1 MAGRRVSQLVVEM
14 IDRVSGSAKKIGR
27 SIRGVNTAV
36 QNSTKGGVTV
46 QERMHAAI
54 ARNDAALSKARMG
67 ILDSVGAYYTLKAAI
82 GGPVQAARE
91 FESSMADVKKVV
103 NFETP
108 EAYKAFEKQLM
119 DLSTQVPI
127 SVNGLA
133 QIAAAAGQAGI
144 AGKDLTKFTEAAA
157 KVGTAFDISAD
168 EAGAGMAKLMTG
180 MGMSIDEVVSLAD
193 AMNHLSNSQA
203 SSAAEI
209 LDVMKRVGATAKQYG
224 YSAKEVAALSSAMIA
239 SGAPAEVAAT
249 SFRNMG
255 RALTKGESATK
266 RQRQA
271 FNDLGLDASKVA
283 KRMQE
288 DAVGTTIDV
297 LERISKLPKEAQAA
311 ASSNLFGDEARALGP
326 LLTNLDLV
334 KSSIGLV
341 ADQTQY
347 AGSAFKEFE
356 VRNATFD
363 AKVRRFDNTM
373 EKLKITIGS
382 ALIPVL
388 SDMMDKI
395 APIAESMARMIDAH
409 PQITAGILSVVG
421 GLVAL
426 KGAIGVLKFV
436 GLLGKGGALS
446 LMAKALDLTGQ
457 SAVVMGD
464 NMAAGAA
471 KGNTAM
477 AGLSRNVALETSAIQ
492 RSLNSVKFR
501 AFTGAVM
508 TALATAKVPTDPEEL
523 KAFQE
528 KNAKSLEG
536 FLKGLPG
543 IGSLM
548 TGYEKAFEKIHGKK
562 PPTAADYF
570 APPPAPPTQSA
581 QNEAKIASLKEQA
594 DGLRETI
601 KELQGEIDNLGK
613 GPMADVMAQ
622 PLRDQMEARK
632 AELADVE
639 KALADAETASGNL
652 KVSFGEL
659 GQVSVEPEIR
669 TGSLDSA
676 LFKATRLSDTLRALP
691 YGGQVKASA
700 PSGGDYPLT
709 GKRAKGGPISAGG
722 TYLVGEKR
730 EEVITPSRSGF
741 VHPNGL
747 GGGGRRFGDIHIS
760 FAPVIQGGGDI
771 ASMMDRV
778 MSEFEDRMRMSL
790 SGVMADL
797 PGGM

>member
-1 MAGRRVSQLVVEM
+1 MTRRVSQLVVEM

-54 ARNDAALSKARMG
+54 ARNEAALSKARMG

-271 FNDLGLDASKVA
+271 FRDLGLDASKVA

-288 DAVGTTIDV
+288 DAVATTIDV

-409 PQITAGILSVVG
+409 PQITAGLFSVVG

-446 LMAKALDLTGQ
+446 LMARSLGLIGGAATT
-457 SAVVMGD
+457 MG
-464 NMAAGAA
+464 ASVSAGAA
-471 KGNTAM
+471 TAD
-477 AGLSRNVALETSAIQ
+477 AALAALEAKTAARARRLRALRWGGIGLAATVALTPTTANTDRTTGKTEADMLKRSEAGMAKLTPAQ
-492 RSLNSVKFR
+492 RQAAVDAEFAAASGGKTPADAANEKVAALR
-501 AFTGAVM
+501 AEAADVR
-508 TALATAKVPTDPEEL
+508 ATIAEL
-523 KAFQE
+523 K
-528 KNAKSLEG
+528 
-536 FLKGLPG
+536 
-543 IGSLM
+543 
-548 TGYEKAFEKIHGKK
+548 
-562 PPTAADYF
+562 
-570 APPPAPPTQSA
+570 
-581 QNEAKIASLKEQA
+581 
-594 DGLRETI
+594 
-601 KELQGEIDNLGK
+601 GEIDNLGN
-613 GPMADVMAQ
+613 GPMTDVMAA
-622 PLRDQMEARK
+622 PLRDQIEAQK
-632 AELADVE
+632 GGLADLE
-639 KALADAETASGNL
+639 AKIRDAEAAAQA
-652 KVSFGEL
+652 L
-659 GQVSVEPEIR
+659 GSVSVAPKVLTYSIDAAISR
-669 TGSLDSA
+669 IAALRDS
-676 LFKATRLSDTLRALP
+676 FRALP
-691 YGGQVKASA
+691 YSAQVQA
-700 PSGGDYPLT
+700 PAPATTRYPLS
-709 GKRAKGGPISAGG
+709 GKRAKGGPMSAGG
-722 TYLVGEKR
+722 AYLVGE
-730 EEVITPSRSGF
+730 EGPEVVTPSRGGF
-741 VHPNGL
+741 VHPNGS
-747 GGGGRRFGDIHIS
+747 GAGGRRFGDIHIS
-760 FAPVIQGGGDI
+760 FAPVIQGGGDV

-778 MSEFEDRMRMSL
+778 MREFEDRMRMAL

>member
-1 MAGRRVSQLVVEM
+1 MSRRTSQLVVEM
-14 IDRVSGSAKKIGR
+14 IDRVSGTAKKVGR

-36 QNSTKGGVTV
+36 QNSTKGRVTV

-54 ARNDAALSKARMG
+54 ARNDAAVAKARMG

-103 NFETP
+103 NFKTP
-108 EAYKAFEKQLM
+108 EEYKAFEKQLM

-271 FNDLGLDASKVA
+271 FHDLGLDASKVA

-382 ALIPVL
+382 ALLPVL
-388 SDMMDKI
+388 SDMMDKFG
-395 APIAESMARMIDAH
+395 PIAESMARMIDLH
-409 PQITAGILSVVG
+409 PKITAGIMSVAG

-426 KGAIGVLKFV
+426 KASLNVLKFV

-446 LMAKALDLTGQ
+446 LMARGLGLIGGAATT
-457 SAVVMGD
+457 MG
-464 NMAAGAA
+464 ASVSAGAA
-471 KGNTAM
+471 TAD
-477 AGLSRNVALETSAIQ
+477 AALAALEAKTAARARRLRALRWGGIGLAATVALTPTTANTDRTTGETEADMLKRSEKGFAALTPAQ
-492 RSLNSVKFR
+492 RQAAVDAEFAAASGGKTPADAANEKVAALR
-501 AFTGAVM
+501 A
-508 TALATAKVPTDPEEL
+508 E
-523 KAFQE
+523 
-528 KNAKSLEG
+528 
-536 FLKGLPG
+536 
-543 IGSLM
+543 
-548 TGYEKAFEKIHGKK
+548 
-562 PPTAADYF
+562 AADVRR
-570 APPPAPPTQSA
+570 T
-581 QNEAKIASLKEQA
+581 IA
-594 DGLRETI
+594 
-601 KELQGEIDNLGK
+601 ELQGEIDNLGN
-613 GPMADVMAQ
+613 GPMTDVMAA
-622 PLRDQMEARK
+622 PLRDQIEAQK
-632 AELADVE
+632 SGLADLE
-639 KALADAETASGNL
+639 AKIRDAEAAAQA
-652 KVSFGEL
+652 L
-659 GQVSVEPEIR
+659 GSVSVAPKVLTYSIDAAISR
-669 TGSLDSA
+669 LTALRDS
-676 LFKATRLSDTLRALP
+676 FRALP
-691 YGGQVKASA
+691 YSAQVQA
-700 PSGGDYPLT
+700 PAPATSQFPLS
-709 GKRAKGGPISAGG
+709 GKRAKGGPMSAGG
-722 TYLVGEKR
+722 AYLVGEDGP
-730 EEVITPSRSGF
+730 EVVTPSRGGF
-741 VHPNGL
+741 VHPNGS
-747 GGGGRRFGDIHIS
+747 GGGGRNFGDIHIS
-760 FAPVIQGGGDI
+760 FAPVIQGGGDHS
-771 ASMMDRV
+771 SMMDRV
-778 MSEFEDRMRMSL
+778 MREFEDRMRMAL

>member
-1 MAGRRVSQLVVEM
+1 MSRRTSQLVVEM
-14 IDRVSGSAKKIGR
+14 LDRVSAPAKRIGR
-27 SIRGVNTAV
+27 SMGGMNRRINDAAKR
-36 QNSTKGGVTV
+36 GVTV

-54 ARNDAALSKARMG
+54 ARNDAALSKARIG
-67 ILDSVGAYYTLKAAI
+67 ILDSVGAYYALKGAI

-103 NFETP
+103 NFKTP
-108 EAYKAFEKQLM
+108 EEYKAFEKQLM

-133 QIAAAAGQAGI
+133 AIAAAAGQAGI

-180 MGMSIDEVVSLAD
+180 MGMSIDEVVSLSD
-193 AMNHLSNSQA
+193 AMNYLSNSQA

-266 RQRQA
+266 RQRIA
-271 FNDLGLDASKVA
+271 FRDLGLDANKVA

-341 ADQTQY
+341 ADESQY

-409 PQITAGILSVVG
+409 PQITAGIMSVVG

-426 KGAIGVLKFV
+426 KGTIGVLKFV

-446 LMAKALDLTGQ
+446 LMARGLGLIGGAATTMGASV
-457 SAVVMGD
+457 SAGAVTAD
-464 NMAAGAA
+464 AAMAALEAKTAA
-471 KGNTAM
+471 RAARMRGLLLAIGRWGGITTA
-477 AGLSRNVALETSAIQ
+477 AAVALTPTTANTDRTTGETESDMLKKSEKGFGAMTPAQRQAAVDAEAAAAAAARSAAENQAKI
-492 RSLNSVKFR
+492 S
-501 AFTGAVM
+501 
-508 TALATAKVPTDPEEL
+508 ALK
-523 KAFQE
+523 
-528 KNAKSLEG
+528 
-536 FLKGLPG
+536 
-543 IGSLM
+543 
-548 TGYEKAFEKIHGKK
+548 EKAAE
-562 PPTAADYF
+562 
-570 APPPAPPTQSA
+570 
-581 QNEAKIASLKEQA
+581 
-594 DGLRETI
+594 LRQTI
-601 KELQGEIDNLGK
+601 RDIQIDIDNVTKGGAS
-613 GPMADVMAQ
+613 GPMADMLNMA
-622 PLRDQMEARK
+622 LVARK
-632 AELADVE
+632 DDLSDVE
-639 KALADAETASGNL
+639 KALADAEGATGKL

-669 TGSLDSA
+669 TSSLDTA
-676 LFKATRLSDTLRALP
+676 LFKVTGLSETLKALP
-691 YGGQVKASA
+691 YGGQVKAPA
-700 PSGGDYPLT
+700 VGGGNYPLS
-709 GKRAKGGPISAGG
+709 GKRAKGGPVTAGQ
-722 TYLVGEKR
+722 TYLVGER
-730 EEVITPSRSGF
+730 GPEPFTPSRSGF
-741 VHPNGL
+741 IHPNRS
-747 GGGGRRFGDIHIS
+747 GGSSRPMIGELNVQFS
-760 FAPVIQGGGDI
+760 PVVQGGDPSSTMERI
-771 ASMMDRV
+771 W
-778 MSEFEDRMRMSL
+778 SEFEDRLRGAL